1 MNTTTT
7 SRNRLRRGLSLPEIM
22 IGFAITVL
30 LLTATAAAFNASA
43 QAVSMNDMFFRASQS
58 ARVSLNQLMV
68 EIRRCDAVSVNTT
81 YVDIIRP
88 AEDLTP
94 GEVFRRFSYD
104 SAGQK
109 LTIQIFQAGN
119 VGGPVRTVATNVT
132 GVTFGPADLVRCQP
146 GVGRRA
152 GAGDRDGHR
161 RQQRDH
167 PERRRGAEAG
177 SKGVAANA

>member
-1 MNTTTT
+1 MSTTPTT
-7 SRNRLRRGLSLPEIM
+7 PRYCLRRGLSLPEVM
-22 IGFAITVL
+22 IGLAITVL

-58 ARVSLNQLMV
+58 SRVSLNQLMV

-81 YVDIIRP
+81 YIDIIRP
-88 AEDLTP
+88 PEDLTP

-119 VGGPVRTVATNVT
+119 VGGPVRTVANNVT
-132 GVTFGPADLVRCQP
+132 AVTFGPADMVKDANQAWVVVRVP
-146 GVGRRA
+146 VMVTVTVGNNAITLNGAAAPRRA
-152 GAGDRDGHR
+152 
-161 RQQRDH
+161 QK
-167 PERRRGAEAG
+167 
-177 SKGVAANA
+177 S